1 MRKIKILILIFMAL
15 MFTACETQFIM
26 PTLPDYKPIRPTV
39 PTLETVEEEVPM
51 NAVINTVKLMSYAE
65 QLEAYADG
73 WETFYGE
80 LEDEWN

>member
-1 MRKIKILILIFMAL
+1 MRKSKILILIILVLTLAG
-15 MFTACETQFIM
+15 CETKFIM
-26 PTLPDYKPIRPTV
+26 PTLPDYKPIRPTA
-39 PTLETVEEEVPM
+39 PTLETVEEEVPI

-80 LEDEWN
+80 LQNEWN